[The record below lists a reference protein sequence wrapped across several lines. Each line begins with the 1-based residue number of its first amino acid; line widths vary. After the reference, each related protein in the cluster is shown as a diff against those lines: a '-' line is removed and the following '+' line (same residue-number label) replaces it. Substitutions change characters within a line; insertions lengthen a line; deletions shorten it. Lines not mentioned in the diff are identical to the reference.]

1 MTVEPGGA
9 GVHRVTAVVEHG
21 GGRLEPADAALLVGG
36 SDPELSEPRRHDRLL
51 RSLAEAGGGR
61 SFDLD
66 GAGGLADAVRAGLGP
81 PPDPVLRDAWDTV
94 WGFLLI
100 AGLLAT
106 EWGLRRRWG
115 LR

>member
-1 MTVEPGGA
+1 M
-9 GVHRVTAVVEHG
+9 TAVVEHAG
-21 GGRLEPADAALLVGG
+21 GTLEPADAAVLVGG
-36 SDPELSEPRRHDRLL
+36 TDPELSEPRRHERLL
-51 RSLAEAGGGR
+51 RRLAEATGGR
-61 SFDLD
+61 SFDLG
-66 GAGGLADAVRAGLGP
+66 GADRLAGAVRAGLGP
-81 PPDPVLRDAWDTV
+81 PPAPVLRDAWDTV